1 MADALKRGAKSWN
14 RRQQRNSF
22 MCLTMQINH
31 APGDIVRL
39 SAAEPMR
46 FKIACSACSCRYA
59 VIGSAFFCPAC
70 GHNDADRMFHQ
81 SLARIRKR
89 MDVLAELRSAVAD
102 RDAGEDTCREAI
114 EAGLQHIVMAFS
126 NARRRST

>member
-1 MADALKRGAKSWN
+1 VKGIACRRAEARRAKLEPPAAAEQLHAPHDADQPR
-14 RRQQRNSF
+14 
-22 MCLTMQINH
+22 
-31 APGDIVRL
+31 PGDIAPL

-46 FKIACSACSCRYA
+46 FKIACSGCGCRYA

-89 MDVLAELRSAVAD
+89 MDVLEELRSAPP
-102 RDAGEDTCREAI
+102 G
-114 EAGLQHIVMAFS
+114 
-126 NARRRST
+126 RRRTVSERIKKYRATRRKSKA